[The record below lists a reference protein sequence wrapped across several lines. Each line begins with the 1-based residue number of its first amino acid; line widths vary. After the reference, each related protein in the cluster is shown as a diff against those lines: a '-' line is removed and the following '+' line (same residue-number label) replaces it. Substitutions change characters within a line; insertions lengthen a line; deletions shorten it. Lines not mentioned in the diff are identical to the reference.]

1 MQRITIAIPWY
12 TPESYAA
19 VLSLLPLSERQ
30 NAPAYDRFVAQIET
44 TEQGIKSSGNVPCR
58 IPIDVAE
65 LKAWHDR
72 NHLNVCGTSLSQFIQ
87 VKLANRAEE
96 RRESRH

>member
-1 MQRITIAIPWY
+1 MQRVPIAIPWY

-19 VLSLLPLSERQ
+19 VLCLLPLSERQ
-30 NAPAYDRFVAQIET
+30 NTLAYDRFAAQIET
-44 TEQGIKSSGNVPCR
+44 TEKGIRSSGNVPYR
-58 IPIDVAE
+58 IPIDVVE

-87 VKLANRAEE
+87 VKLAEILGKRSNN
-96 RRESRH
+96 